1 MWRQDHAE
9 ADLQDVPGDM
19 VTASASGLDPHI
31 TLQNAEYQLDRV
43 ASKWATDTKRD
54 PGAVRTEIEQML
66 QTDAFAPLGGLVGE
80 KMINVLQVNLELN
93 KHYGAPPAWSVHASA
108 ASAQVE
114 DVIRGHR
121 VMDVRRPYGAPALE
135 FRNNNR
141 PLAGPVEEDLMLES
155 RNPETAA
162 MLETVERA
170 AAGDST
176 ILLTGESGTGKDVL
190 ARQIHRWSPRR
201 NGPFVV
207 INCTTLAEHLLED
220 ELFGHV
226 RGSFTGAINDKPG
239 RLEAGNGGTVLFDEI
254 AELPTSLQIKLL
266 RFVQDRCLERIGSDR
281 TLRVDVRVVVA
292 SNRNLEAE
300 VAAGRFREDLYYRLN
315 VITFTL
321 PPLRERTQ
329 DILPFADWMLQ
340 RMSLA
345 IGRPGRR
352 LSPEAA
358 AALIGY
364 RWPGNVR
371 ELNNALKRA
380 ADLARSE
387 TITLDDLPDSVSR
400 RAPAMCTPTVRGTS
414 LKDFE
419 REQIL
424 RALAQS
430 PTLSEAAAT
439 LGINVTTLWRKR
451 RHYGIG

>member
-1 MWRQDHAE
+1 
-9 ADLQDVPGDM
+9 
-19 VTASASGLDPHI
+19 
-31 TLQNAEYQLDRV
+31 
-43 ASKWATDTKRD
+43 
-54 PGAVRTEIEQML
+54 
-66 QTDAFAPLGGLVGE
+66 
-80 KMINVLQVNLELN
+80 
-93 KHYGAPPAWSVHASA
+93 
-108 ASAQVE
+108 
-114 DVIRGHR
+114 
-121 VMDVRRPYGAPALE
+121 
-135 FRNNNR
+135 
-141 PLAGPVEEDLMLES
+141 
-155 RNPETAA
+155 
-162 MLETVERA
+162 
-170 AAGDST
+170 
-176 ILLTGESGTGKDVL
+176 
-190 ARQIHRWSPRR
+190 
-201 NGPFVV
+201 V

-254 AELPTSLQIKLL
+254 AELPTSLQIKFLS
-266 RFVQDRCLERIGSDR
+266 FVQDRCIERIGGNR
-281 TLRVDVRVVVA
+281 TLRVDVRVIVA

-340 RMSLA
+340 RMSIA
-345 IGRPGRR
+345 TGRPELR

-358 AALIGY
+358 GALFSY

-371 ELNNALKRA
+371 ELHNALKRA
-380 ADLARSE
+380 ADLARTE
-387 TITLDDLPDSVSR
+387 TIALDDLPHSVSHR
-400 RAPAMCTPTVRGTS
+400 ASATCAPAAHGTR

-430 PTLSEAAAT
+430 STLGQAAAT